1 MTQHFDRRK
10 FIAAAA
16 LIPTFASAQAPQ
28 PREGRDWRS
37 VSPPQPV
44 ETGAKI
50 EVLEF
55 FWYGCPH
62 CQAFEPYLEAL
73 RKRLPADVEYRRN
86 PVAFDEAR
94 TPHSR
99 IYYAL
104 EALGKTNEL
113 HAKVF
118 VAIVTNRRP
127 MLKPDEIAD
136 FMAANGIDRKQWLD
150 TYNSFTVA
158 TRANRAAQVW
168 RAYKIDGT
176 PSVAVDGKFVTAPS
190 MVGSHERAIAV
201 LEHLIQRSRAERK
214 K

>member
-1 MTQHFDRRK
+1 MSQHFDRRK

-16 LIPTFASAQAPQ
+16 LIPTLAAAQTRE
-28 PREGRDWRS
+28 PREGSDYRR

-62 CQAFEPYLEAL
+62 CQTFEPDLEAL

-113 HAKVF
+113 HGKVF

-190 MVGSHERAIAV
+190 MVGSREGAIAV
-201 LEHLIQRSRAERK
+201 LDRLIQRARTERK